1 MTLFLKPAG
10 ETPVRDPADPAA
22 APLPPEGKAV
32 ERSAYWYRRLA
43 DKDVVKTTAEAIA
56 KGRAERLAKETAA
69 ATPAKTAKEK

>member
-32 ERSAYWYRRLA
+32 DSSAYWYRRLA
-43 DKDVVKTTAEAIA
+43 DQDVVKTTAEAIA
-56 KGRAERLAKETAA
+56 KGQAERLAKETAA